1 MLTYYIKYLT
11 VRITGNIFSALY
23 CLFNSFHYKHVCNIK
38 KCIYNKMKLEIN
50 AIKCSI
56 HLENSKLSTYMLILM
71 MKSCFKFVKI
81 LC

>member
-1 MLTYYIKYLT
+1 
-11 VRITGNIFSALY
+11 
-23 CLFNSFHYKHVCNIK
+23 
-38 KCIYNKMKLEIN
+38 MKLEIN

-56 HLENSKLSTYMLILM
+56 HLENSKLSTYMLMLM